1 MFSTTKNTDDM
12 GQMTTFIGKRII
24 EFKSAKSLKK
34 GDKHIYKFVVDWDD
48 EGDDYATTYSN
59 RLTEFLDSSATA
71 TAKGLVFGNWA
82 PESGDSSEFI
92 VKLLSSN
99 AERLP
104 EMLAMFVG
112 EIGQEENEL
121 SWIQQT
127 DMGPL
132 LSAFPK
138 LELLRTRGSDGLQFK
153 KARHDN
159 LRALGV
165 ESGGLPKSVVG
176 QICKARFPN
185 LQYLELWLGTENY
198 GGNATISDLQPI
210 LKGKAFPNLTYLG
223 LRNSEIA
230 DDIAGVIVNSPI
242 IKQLETLDLS
252 LGTLTDEGANALL
265 SLPTD
270 GKLKRLDV
278 HHHFMSK
285 AMAKKLKALPFTVN
299 TADTQEPD
307 DWGDGE
313 MRFVA
318 VGE

>member
-1 MFSTTKNTDDM
+1 M
-12 GQMTTFIGKRII
+12 
-24 EFKSAKSLKK
+24 
-34 GDKHIYKFVVDWDD
+34 
-48 EGDDYATTYSN
+48 
-59 RLTEFLDSSATA
+59 
-71 TAKGLVFGNWA
+71 
-82 PESGDSSEFI
+82 
-92 VKLLSSN
+92 
-99 AERLP
+99 
-104 EMLAMFVG
+104 
-112 EIGQEENEL
+112 
-121 SWIQQT
+121 
-127 DMGPL
+127 
-132 LSAFPK
+132 
-138 LELLRTRGSDGLQFK
+138 
-153 KARHDN
+153 
-159 LRALGV
+159 
-165 ESGGLPKSVVG
+165 G

-299 TADTQEPD
+299 PADTQEPD